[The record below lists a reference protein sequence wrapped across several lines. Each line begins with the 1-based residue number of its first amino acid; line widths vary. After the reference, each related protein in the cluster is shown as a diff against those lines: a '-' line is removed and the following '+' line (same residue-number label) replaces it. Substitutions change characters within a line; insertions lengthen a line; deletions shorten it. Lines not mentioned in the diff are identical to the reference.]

1 MQTSSLAPGE
11 FTGEAALMA
20 MQQEMER
27 IGRAIEKGHA
37 TADQRIHWV
46 YWRLKQVLAIVMEE
60 RQRGIDRHTEIMQ
73 LLQLFT
79 PPPPP
84 SVPLVNLN
92 PYTRPIFHHPLH
104 PTSPSA
110 APSVAAPL
118 AVQGLLDPLTTAPS
132 SVSPPPLGQPD
143 VPQPQMPPPQA
154 PQSQVPLDASRPP
167 PTAALF
173 PSMSYPGIQ
182 SIAAQPGHLQ
192 AVDFEAISSSMA
204 ASLEGQGKGWGCF
217 AKFTLF
223 LLLLLFGG
231 LTSVMVAS
239 DVGVS
244 DGAGGKRELQQLN
257 MTRVRGFTQGHT
269 TPHTNCAH
277 PSVTYTIAFLPY
289 IALQGWILSC
299 SLTLVCTMQL

>member
-1 MQTSSLAPGE
+1 
-11 FTGEAALMA
+11 MA

-79 PPPPP
+79 PPPLP
-84 SVPLVNLN
+84 SAPLVNLN

-104 PTSPSA
+104 PTSASV

-118 AVQGLLDPLTTAPS
+118 AVQGSLDPLTTAPS
-132 SVSPPPLGQPD
+132 SVSPPPFGQPD
-143 VPQPQMPPPQA
+143 VSQPQMPPPQMPP
-154 PQSQVPLDASRPP
+154 PQVPQLQVPLDASRPP
-167 PTAALF
+167 PTTALF

-239 DVGVS
+239 DVGAS
-244 DGAGGKRELQQLN
+244 DGASGKRELQQLN
-257 MTRVRGFTQGHT
+257 MTRVRSLPWGHT
-269 TPHTNCAH
+269 APRTNCATPQAH
-277 PSVTYTIAFLPY
+277 TVTLLIAFCR
-289 IALQGWILSC
+289 ILHCEDKYVLLSDRTVYNLLWW
-299 SLTLVCTMQL
+299 SNPIR